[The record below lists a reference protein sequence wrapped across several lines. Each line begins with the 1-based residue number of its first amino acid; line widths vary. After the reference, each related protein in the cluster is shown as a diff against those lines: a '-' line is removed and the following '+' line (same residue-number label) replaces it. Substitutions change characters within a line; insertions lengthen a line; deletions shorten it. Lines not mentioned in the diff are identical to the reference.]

1 MFRFILN
8 RLVIGILKLFII
20 FFIGIWIIHLIPGSY
35 QDFNS
40 FYENRS
46 AEENFSKPSEQ
57 ALFYIAYK
65 LNKQSILGIEFNWN
79 GSDNKFHTVLSSYVK
94 LDFGHS
100 LIDGVSVL
108 EKFNKALP
116 WTIALQLPALIFLI
130 AFSIFYSMQSLLKK
144 NNKLFQFTDRLLM
157 LFHSVPGF
165 WLATM
170 LLLIFANPDFFQW
183 FPTGLQSSKS
193 INPYSLWFS
202 HVHYLILPLICLV
215 LPALAYLIKLI
226 RNGLLEI
233 TEKEFWKRALS
244 TGISF
249 KYALHREA
257 LPIALIPLVSWF
269 AGVFPAMLS
278 GSVIIEQIFSIPG
291 LGRLMYHSIFTRDWP
306 MVQFLF
312 IISSLATIIGF
323 IVSDIIIRQLD
334 PRIKLQS

>member
-8 RLVIGILKLFII
+8 RLVIGIIKLILII
-20 FFIGIWIIHLIPGSY
+20 FIGIWIIHLIPGSY
-35 QDFNS
+35 QDFTS

-46 AEENFSKPSEQ
+46 TDENFSHGPDQ
-57 ALFYIAYK
+57 DLFYIGYTLNQPSISGLK
-65 LNKQSILGIEFNWN
+65 LNWN
-79 GSDNKFHTVLSSYVK
+79 GKDNQCHAVLSSYFK
-94 LDFGHS
+94 LEFGHS
-100 LIDGVSVL
+100 LIDGVPVID
-108 EKFNKALP
+108 KFNKALP
-116 WTIALQLPALIFLI
+116 WTIALQLPALILLLFL
-130 AFSIFYSMQSLLKK
+130 SIFYSVQSLLNKK
-144 NNKLFQFTDRLLM
+144 SKLFQMTDRLLM

-170 LLLIFANPDFFQW
+170 LLLIFANPEFLQW
-183 FPTGLQSSKS
+183 FPTGLQSVKS
-193 INPYSLWFS
+193 LNPYSLWFS
-202 HVHYLILPLICLV
+202 HVHYLFLPLLCLV

-244 TGISF
+244 TGISYQ
-249 KYALHREA
+249 YALKKEA
-257 LPIALIPLVSWF
+257 LPIALIPLVSWL
-269 AGVFPAMLS
+269 AGVFPALLS

-312 IISSLATIIGF
+312 IISAMITIIGF
-323 IVSDIIIRQLD
+323 IVSDVIIRQLD